1 MGLPKMLRVLS
12 THLFL
17 NHRLHPGLLE
27 LADRSGAQAVEI
39 FAARQHFDYTSR
51 EDVAEL
57 AEWFRSNALQPF
69 SMHAPMYPDR
79 EMGRAGAPGVN
90 VLHPDKTRRI
100 DAMDEIKRALESAEH
115 IPIRN
120 MVVHL
125 GERDD
130 SWSQRTIELALTALE
145 HLGAFARPLGV
156 RLLVENL
163 LSEATTPEHLV
174 MILEMGH
181 LDNVGVC
188 LDLGHANITTG
199 TAAAI
204 ATLGGRIASV
214 HVHDN
219 HGLKDEHLWP
229 GDGTIDWPETVKA
242 LKALTLRR
250 LQLCW
255 KSATHFL
262 KRTLSCQRKSRR
274 PSDFSSKPLGLCN
287 SKMQMSILDRA
298 GEWANEALA
307 DTSLVED
314 QTASS
319 ELGVAEEHSERPYSS
334 S

>member
-1 MGLPKMLRVLS
+1 MLRVLS

-27 LADRSGAQAVEI
+27 LAERAGAQGVEI
-39 FAARQHFDYTSR
+39 FAARQHFDYTNR
-51 EDVAEL
+51 EDIAEL
-57 AEWFRSNALQPF
+57 AEWFRSNALHPF

-100 DAMDEIKRALESAEH
+100 DAMDEVKRALESAEH

-125 GERDD
+125 GEREDA
-130 SWSQRTIELALTALE
+130 WSQRTIELALTALE

-163 LSEATTPEHLV
+163 LSDATTPEHLV
-174 MILEMGH
+174 LILEMGH
-181 LDNVGVC
+181 LNNVGVC
-188 LDLGHANITTG
+188 LDLGHAHITTG

-204 ATLGGRIASV
+204 ATLGKRIASV

-242 LKALTLRR
+242 LKALDEPPASVLEISYTLPDAHADH
-250 LQLCW
+250 
-255 KSATHFL
+255 SAQIEKAFGHF
-262 KRTLSCQRKSRR
+262 K
-274 PSDFSSKPLGLCN
+274 
-287 SKMQMSILDRA
+287 
-298 GEWANEALA
+298 
-307 DTSLVED
+307 
-314 QTASS
+314 
-319 ELGVAEEHSERPYSS
+319 
-334 S
+334 